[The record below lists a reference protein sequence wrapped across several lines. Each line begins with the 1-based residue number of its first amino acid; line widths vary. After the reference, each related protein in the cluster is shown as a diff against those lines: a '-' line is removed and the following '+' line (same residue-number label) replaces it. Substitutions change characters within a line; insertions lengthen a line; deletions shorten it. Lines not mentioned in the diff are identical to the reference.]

1 MGRRPKRNIEDT
13 SETSNQI
20 ELLMEGCSSVVL
32 RECREYLGRLAE
44 AGKWEVASLPAGGVH
59 W

>member
-1 MGRRPKRNIEDT
+1 MEVT

-20 ELLMEGCSSVVL
+20 ELLMEGCSSEGL
-32 RECREYLGRLAE
+32 REFREYLGPLAE

-59 W
+59 